1 MSAKEREA
9 KAKELIAD
17 FHSRIEGL
25 RRDGLRYEESTS
37 GFVPWAYA
45 PENLKLEA
53 IVVAAQSAAI
63 AGGNIN
69 VPGTVV
75 LEAVERDVDY
85 SKLSEIKR
93 NFLEELRANLSQV
106 AKDFGVH
113 PDWFATMALERL
125 IERLWFEQD
134 HFHDRESGRG

>member
-9 KAKELIAD
+9 KVKESIAD

-45 PENLKLEA
+45 PENLKLEQ
-53 IVVAAQSAAI
+53 IVGRRSRPTIVD
-63 AGGNIN
+63 GKWMH

-75 LEAVERDVDY
+75 LEVVERDVDY
-85 SKLSEIKR
+85 SKLSEIQR
-93 NFLEELRANLSQV
+93 NFLEELRANLSRV
-106 AKDFGVH
+106 AKLACTQTGSS
-113 PDWFATMALERL
+113 TMALEHL
-125 IERLWFEQD
+125 VETWWIEEDQR
-134 HFHDRESGRG
+134 HDAE